1 MLILLLTCEHGGNQI
16 PARFS
21 ASFAGQEQVLASHRG
36 YDIGALPLFRDLKE
50 LADVSFFSETSR
62 LVVDLNRSQHHK
74 NLFSEFIAPLPDS
87 EKKIVIQNYY
97 DPYRDRVEQTV
108 EHFVLAGKQ
117 VLHLAV
123 HTFTPVLNGKLR
135 HADIG
140 LLYDPK
146 RNGEQTICKLW
157 KAQLLKQNAGLQV
170 RFNYPYL
177 GIADGLPTYLRRK
190 FTGEQY
196 LGIELEVNQRFPEAD
211 QEVWLGI
218 RHQLETTLQLVLQQA
233 GGVSESSE

>member
-1 MLILLLTCEHGGNQI
+1 MLILLLTCEHGGNKI

-50 LADVSFFSETSR
+50 LANVSFFSETSR

-74 NLFSEFIAPLPDS
+74 NIFSGFIASLPDS
-87 EKKIVIQNYY
+87 EKKIILQNYY
-97 DPYRDRVEQTV
+97 YPYRDRVEQTV
-108 EHFVLAGKQ
+108 QHLVLAGKQ

-140 LLYDPK
+140 LLFDPK
-146 RNGEQTICKLW
+146 RKGEQTICKLW
-157 KAQLLKQNAGLQV
+157 KAQLLKQNAGWQV
-170 RFNYPYL
+170 RLNYPYL

-190 FTGEQY
+190 FTEAQY
-196 LGIELEVNQRFPEAD
+196 LGVELEVNQRFPEAD

-218 RHQLETTLQLVLQQA
+218 RHQLKTALQLVLQQA